1 MSRIT
6 IDVTPD
12 QHKRLKAIAAL
23 SGQSLKDYVLEKTL
37 PLEEDEQAAMD
48 ELLKYLKPRIAQAK
62 RGEVVNQSV
71 EEIFQEAYADI
82 DEGNG

>member
-6 IDVTPD
+6 IDVTSD

-48 ELLKYLKPRIAQAK
+48 ELLEYLKPRIAQAR

-82 DEGNG
+82 DADY